1 MTQSKR
7 IRIGLI
13 LSACGFLVGP
23 LSGWAQTIPAVVPVS
38 EQHDGQHDFDFEIGT
53 WKTHLSRLV
62 HPLSGSKTWAVYDG
76 TTVVRKVW
84 KGRANLVELEV
95 RGPSGEIEAL
105 SLRLY
110 NHEEHQWSLN
120 FANSRSGAISPP
132 PTIGAFRN
140 GRGEFY
146 DSESFNGKMIRVRF
160 TISDITANSC
170 HFEQAYSDDG
180 GKSWET
186 NWIATDTRVNGAQ
199 P

>member
-1 MTQSKR
+1 VTGMKA
-7 IRIGLI
+7 
-13 LSACGFLVGP
+13 LSRVAL
-23 LSGWAQTIPAVVPVS
+23 LAAISAMPAHA
-38 EQHDGQHDFDFEIGT
+38 ERDGQHDFDFEIGI

-62 HPLSGSKTWAVYDG
+62 HPLSGSRTWIVYDG

-84 KGRANLVELEV
+84 NGHANLVELKV
-95 RGPSGEIEAL
+95 RGPAGQIEAL

-110 NHEEHQWSLN
+110 NPETHQWSLN
-120 FANSRSGAISPP
+120 FANSKIGAISPP

-160 TISDITANSC
+160 TISDITMNSC

-186 NWIATDTRVNGAQ
+186 NWIATDTRVRGAQ
-199 P
+199 EKP

>member
-1 MTQSKR
+1 MT
-7 IRIGLI
+7 GLKKAA
-13 LSACGFLVGP
+13 SLVA
-23 LSGWAQTIPAVVPVS
+23 LLAAVCAAPARA
-38 EQHDGQHDFDFEIGT
+38 ERDGQHDFDFEIGT

-84 KGRANLVELEV
+84 NGRANLVELEV
-95 RGPSGEIEAL
+95 RGPAGQIEAL

-110 NHEEHQWSLN
+110 DPEAHQWSLN
-120 FANSRSGAISPP
+120 FANSKIGAISPP

-146 DSESFNGKMIRVRF
+146 DSESFNGKIIHVRF
-160 TISDITANSC
+160 TISNIIANSC

-186 NWIATDTRVNGAQ
+186 NWIATDTRELGSESR
-199 P
+199 